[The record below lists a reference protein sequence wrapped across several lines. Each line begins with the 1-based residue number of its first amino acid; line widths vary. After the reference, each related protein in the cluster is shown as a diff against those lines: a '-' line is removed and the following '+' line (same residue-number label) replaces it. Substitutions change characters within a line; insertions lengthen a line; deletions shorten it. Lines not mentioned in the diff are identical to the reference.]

1 MQMEGFAAAIFYV
14 SIAALVGGAM
24 FFARGVI
31 ERGARRD
38 RRGLILVL
46 VGLVGIVI
54 SVGIYVVGP
63 RKMLPF

>member
-1 MQMEGFAAAIFYV
+1 MQMEGFAAAVFYV

-24 FFARGVI
+24 FFARSTI
-31 ERGARRD
+31 ERGPGRD
-38 RRGLILVL
+38 RRGLVLVL

-54 SVGIYVVGP
+54 SVAIYVVGP

>member
-31 ERGARRD
+31 EREARRD
-38 RRGLILVL
+38 RRGLILVV
-46 VGLVGIVI
+46 VGLVGIVV
-54 SVGIYVVGP
+54 SVAIYVVGP
-63 RKMLPF
+63 RRMLPF